1 MKKRI
6 FAFSLVLSI
15 VFLCISAIPSV
26 AYAENTQEDLPCG
39 GAIELVDIKVL
50 FTPIS
55 NLIRISETKPSL
67 TGTVLKVTYPDGT
80 NEIVTVEK
88 TENGYSAGKFSIN
101 YYSFDGLEMGEI
113 INYGLVSKKITAD
126 SDNGAFE
133 KYSGDFEF
141 VYLHLP
147 SFEDIYYMIF

>member
-1 MKKRI
+1 MKKKLL
-6 FAFSLVLSI
+6 ALSLILSI
-15 VFLCISAIPSV
+15 VFSV
-26 AYAENTQEDLPCG
+26 MLSTAYAENTQEDLPCG

-55 NLIRISETKPSL
+55 NLISISETKPSL
-67 TGTVLKVTYPDGT
+67 TGTVLKITYPDGT
-80 NEIVTVEK
+80 NEIVTIEK
-88 TENGYSAGKFSIN
+88 TENGYFAGKFSIN
-101 YYSFDGLEMGEI
+101 YYTFDGLEMGEI

-126 SDNGAFE
+126 SDDGAFE

-141 VYLHLP
+141 IYLHLP